1 MSIYTADQL
10 AQFRQDI
17 QEFKDRPDG
26 LIPAIHVAQDSFRC
40 VPVEAQKIIAEV
52 MDVSVARISGIVTFY
67 DYFTMH
73 PLGKHVVEVC
83 LGTSC
88 YMQDAKDLLA
98 LSSEILG
105 VQPHETREDGHVS
118 LRIGRC
124 FGRCEHSPNVEID
137 HHIHKHISADELRQH
152 LATLEADK

>member
-17 QEFKDRPDG
+17 LEFKDRPDG

-52 MDVSVARISGIVTFY
+52 MDVSVARVSGIVTFY
-67 DYFTMH
+67 DYFTTH

-105 VQPHETREDGHVS
+105 VLPHETREDGHVS

>member
-1 MSIYTADQL
+1 MNQYTPEQL
-10 AQFRQDI
+10 HQLRQDI
-17 QEFKDRPDG
+17 LEFKDRPDG
-26 LIPAIHVAQDSFRC
+26 LLPAVHAAQDLFRC

-67 DYFTMH
+67 DYFTEE

-98 LSSEILG
+98 LASETLG
-105 VQPHETREDGHVS
+105 IEPHETRDDGHVS

>member
-1 MSIYTADQL
+1 MNQYTPEQL
-10 AQFRQDI
+10 QQLRQDI
-17 QEFKDRPDG
+17 LEFKDRPDG
-26 LIPAIHVAQDSFRC
+26 LLPAVHVAQDLFRC

-67 DYFTMH
+67 DYFTEE
-73 PLGKHVVEVC
+73 PLGKHIVEVC

-88 YMQDAKDLLA
+88 YMQDAKDLLTLA
-98 LSSEILG
+98 SETLG
-105 VQPHETREDGHVS
+105 IEPHATRDDGHVS

>member
-1 MSIYTADQL
+1 MSTYTSVEL
-10 AQFRQDI
+10 EEFRQ
-17 QEFKDRPDG
+17 QVLPFQSRPDG
-26 LIPAIHVAQDSFRC
+26 LIPAIHVAQDRFRC
-40 VPVEAQKIIAEV
+40 VPVEAQKIIADV

-67 DYFTMH
+67 DYFTTE

-88 YMQDAKDLLA
+88 YMQDAKELMA
-98 LSSEILG
+98 IASETLG
-105 VQPHETREDGHVS
+105 IEPHQTRTDGHVS

-137 HHIHKHISADELRQH
+137 HHIHKHITADELRAQ
-152 LATLEADK
+152 LQALEADK